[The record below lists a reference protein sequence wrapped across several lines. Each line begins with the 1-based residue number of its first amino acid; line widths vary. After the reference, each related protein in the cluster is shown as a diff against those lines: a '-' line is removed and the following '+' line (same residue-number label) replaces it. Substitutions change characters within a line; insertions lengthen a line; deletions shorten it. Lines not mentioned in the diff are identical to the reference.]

1 MWVRTVSRGGAA
13 EGTHFPAV
21 KDEFRRDFAIQ
32 ALTRSERPLLAI
44 ADELGFQDLACF
56 SRAFKG
62 WTGNSPA
69 AYRRASTTL
78 PQSA

>member
-1 MWVRTVSRGGAA
+1 MSVRTLSRRLAA
-13 EGTHFPAV
+13 EGTHFQAV